1 VFWLIAAGTC
11 KLRKSYIKYLKILP
25 ILLDQELFIELLNE
39 IHLLIPMEKVVEE
52 LENCTI
58 LNRKNLQRN

>member
-1 VFWLIAAGTC
+1 LIAAGTC

>member
-1 VFWLIAAGTC
+1 
-11 KLRKSYIKYLKILP
+11 LKILS

-52 LENCTI
+52 LQNCTI